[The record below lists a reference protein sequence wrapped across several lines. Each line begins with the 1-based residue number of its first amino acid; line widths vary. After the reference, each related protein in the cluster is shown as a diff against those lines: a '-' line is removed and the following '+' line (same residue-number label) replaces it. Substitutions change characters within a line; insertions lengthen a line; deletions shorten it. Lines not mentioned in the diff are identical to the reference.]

1 MKVSVLQEN
10 LAHGL
15 SIVSR
20 AVSPRSTLPVL
31 GNILIAS
38 DEGRLRLSATNLE
51 LGITCW
57 IGAKIE
63 EEGSTTVP
71 ARTFTDLVSTLPPD
85 QVSMDLNV
93 RTQTMN
99 VRCGTSNTDLKCIDA
114 QEFPPM
120 PIRDIDEG
128 IQINVAD
135 LKEMI
140 QQVVFATSTDEARP
154 ILTGVL
160 VNIEGDQITFASADG
175 FRLSVRKAELSSP
188 VSRPVQAVIPA
199 RALSELARI
208 TSASLSGISAGSS
221 EGSEN
226 VTMLMPPQSGRVIF
240 RTQSVELAS
249 QLIEGSFPDYEQI
262 IPRGHQT
269 RTVLST
275 EAFLKACKQAEIFAR
290 EGTLIAR
297 VSITPGGELQPGTVE
312 ISGQSEET
320 GSNQTVVDAS
330 IEGPPILIAFNVR
343 FMREVLDVIKTPNVA
358 LETSADTSPG
368 VIRPVGQKD
377 FLHVIMPMHLGS

>member
-15 SIVSR
+15 SVVSR

-31 GNILIAS
+31 GNILVAS

-63 EEGSTTVP
+63 EDGSTTVP
-71 ARTFTDLVSTLPPD
+71 ARTFTDLISTLPPN

-120 PIRDIDEG
+120 PTPDLEEG
-128 IQINVAD
+128 LEINVTD
-135 LKEMI
+135 LREMI

-160 VNIEGDQITFASADG
+160 LTIEDDKITFASADG
-175 FRLSVRKAELSSP
+175 FRLSVRKAVLSSP
-188 VSRPVQAVIPA
+188 LSKPIQAVIPA

-208 TSASLSGISAGSS
+208 TSASLGSN
-221 EGSEN
+221 GSESSDK
-226 VTMLMPPQSGRVIF
+226 VTMLMPAQSGRVIF
-240 RTQSVELAS
+240 RTPNIELAT
-249 QLIEGSFPDYEQI
+249 QIIEGTFPDYEQI

-275 EAFLKACKQAEIFAR
+275 DAFLKACKQAEIFAR

-320 GSNQTVVDAS
+320 GSNQTIIDAS

-358 LETSADTSPG
+358 LETSTDTSPG

-377 FLHVIMPMHLGS
+377 FLHVIMPMHLGN

>member
-10 LAHGL
+10 LAYGL

-31 GNILIAS
+31 ANILIAT

-63 EEGSTTVP
+63 DEGSTTVP

-85 QVSMDLNV
+85 QVNMDLNV

-99 VRCGTSNTDLKCIDA
+99 VRCGASNTDLKCIDA

-120 PIRDIDEG
+120 PTPDVDEG

-140 QQVVFATSTDEARP
+140 QQVVFATSNDEARP

-160 VNIEGDQITFASADG
+160 VTVEDDEITFAAADG
-175 FRLSVRKAELSSP
+175 FRLSVREAKLSTS
-188 VSRPVQAVIPA
+188 VSRPINAVIPA
-199 RALSELARI
+199 RALSELSRI
-208 TSASLSGISAGSS
+208 SS
-221 EGSEN
+221 DGSET
-226 VTMLMPPQSGRVIF
+226 VTMMLPPQSGRVIF
-240 RTQSVELAS
+240 RTQNAELAS

-262 IPRGHQT
+262 IPRSHQT

-275 EAFLKACKQAEIFAR
+275 DAFLKACKQAEIFAR

-358 LETSADTSPG
+358 LETSTDTSPG
-368 VIRPVGQKD
+368 LIRPVGSKD
-377 FLHVIMPMHLGS
+377 FLHVIMPMHLGN

>member
-15 SIVSR
+15 SIVAR

-31 GNILIAS
+31 GNILIAT

-85 QVSMDLNV
+85 RVNMDLGV

-99 VRCGTSNTDLKCIDA
+99 VRCGSSNTDLKCIDA

-120 PIRDIDEG
+120 PVPDLDGG
-128 IQINVAD
+128 IQLNVAD

-140 QQVVFATSTDEARP
+140 QQVVFAASNDEARP

-160 VNIEGDQITFASADG
+160 VTVDGNQITMAAADG
-175 FRLSVRKAELSSP
+175 FRLSVRTAELPASVESP
-188 VSRPVQAVIPA
+188 IKAVIPG
-199 RALSELARI
+199 RALNELSRI
-208 TSASLSGISAGSS
+208 SS
-221 EGSEN
+221 NGKDV
-226 VTMLMPPQSGRVIF
+226 VTMVLPPRSGRVIF
-240 RTQSVELAS
+240 RTKETELVS
-249 QLIEGSFPDYEQI
+249 QLIEGSFPDYQQI
-262 IPRGHQT
+262 IPQDHQS
-269 RTVLST
+269 RTVLSSSS
-275 EAFLKACKQAEIFAR
+275 FLKACKQAEIFAR
-290 EGTLIAR
+290 EGSLIAR

-330 IEGPPILIAFNVR
+330 IEGPPLLIAFNVR
-343 FMREVLDVIKTPNVA
+343 FLREVLDVIKTPNVA
-358 LETSADTSPG
+358 LETTVDTSPG
-368 VIRPVGQKD
+368 VVRPVGD
-377 FLHVIMPMHLGS
+377 SNYLHVIMPMHLGN